1 MQKPGVLKIG
11 LLINPI
17 AGMGGKV
24 GLHGTDDSLA
34 TRAKELG
41 AKSISTERTQRA
53 VKALLP
59 QVEKLV
65 FCAPSK
71 AMGADLLQ
79 SLNINFESV
88 YETQNL
94 DTSSEDT
101 KAAAR
106 AFQAKCVDLIL
117 FAGGDGTARDIF
129 SVVGEAIPI
138 LGIPAGVKMRSGV
151 FANYPEEAAEI
162 VLDAIASI
170 ESGKELEFANT
181 EILDL
186 TDSELDYSQSHY
198 FGSARTFSAPS
209 KITSPKVNSNASSD
223 VALKEL
229 AKHLSSNLAKDRLYF
244 FGPGRSAKLILNELG
259 VTDSEH
265 SLAGVDALFGG
276 ELIGKDLDESQILEL
291 ISSHSKAAE
300 PFIFL
305 GVIGGQGF
313 LLGRGNQQLSHQV
326 MSRIG
331 AENAFVLASASK
343 MTATV
348 PTRLYVDFEDALSEK
363 LFPDF
368 IQVHVAK
375 NRTLVCK
382 VVSSGFVPNSVKAS

>member
-1 MQKPGVLKIG
+1 MQKQGKLKIG

-24 GLHGTDDSLA
+24 GLHGTDDSLLQ
-34 TRAKELG
+34 RAKDLG
-41 AKSISTERTQRA
+41 AKVVSTERTQRA
-53 VKALLP
+53 IKSLLP
-59 QVEKLV
+59 QASKIS
-65 FCAPSK
+65 FFAPAGK
-71 AMGADLLQ
+71 MGAEVLESFNLPFEIVGEGSGLETTSADTQ
-79 SLNINFESV
+79 SAALAFMAKSV
-88 YETQNL
+88 
-94 DTSSEDT
+94 D
-101 KAAAR
+101 
-106 AFQAKCVDLIL
+106 VIL

-129 SVVGEAIPI
+129 SVVGESIPI

-162 VLDAIASI
+162 LLDAIASI
-170 ESGKELEFANT
+170 ESGKELVFANT

-186 TDSELDYSQSHY
+186 TDSQLDYSQSHY
-198 FGSARTFSAPS
+198 FGSAKTFSAPS

-223 VALKEL
+223 VALAEL
-229 AKHLSSNLAKDRLYF
+229 AKHLAAEISNDRLYF

-259 VTDSEH
+259 VTDSGH
-265 SLAGVDALFGG
+265 SLAGVDALFNGK
-276 ELIGKDLDESQILEL
+276 LIGKDLDESQILGL
-291 ISSHSKAAE
+291 ISSHSKVMG

-313 LLGRGNQQLSHQV
+313 LLGRGNQQLSHEV

-331 AENAFVLASASK
+331 ADNSFVLASASK
-343 MTATV
+343 MTGTV
-348 PTRLYVDFEDALSEK
+348 PTRLYVDFEDAHLEK

-382 VVSSGFVPNSVKAS
+382 VVSSGFAPNSVKAS

>member
-11 LLINPI
+11 FLINPI

-34 TRAKELG
+34 ERAKELG
-41 AKSISTERTQRA
+41 AKSISTERAARA
-53 VKALLP
+53 IKALLP
-59 QVEKLV
+59 QVEKISFYV
-65 FCAPSK
+65 PAKS
-71 AMGADLLQ
+71 MGADLLQ
-79 SLNINFESV
+79 SFNIDCDSV
-88 YETQNL
+88 YKSEGLN
-94 DTSSEDT
+94 TSSEDT
-101 KAAAR
+101 QAAAL
-106 AFQAKCVDLIL
+106 AFQANGVDLIL

-129 SVVGEAIPI
+129 SVVGGTIPI

-162 VLDAIASI
+162 VLEAIASI
-170 ESGKELEFANT
+170 ESGKELVFANT

-198 FGSARTFSAPS
+198 FGSAKTFSAPS

-223 VALKEL
+223 VALAEL
-229 AKHLSSNLAKDRLYF
+229 AKHLAAEISRDRLYF
-244 FGPGRSAKLILNELG
+244 FGPGRSSKLILSELG
-259 VTDSEH
+259 VIDSDH
-265 SLAGVDALFGG
+265 SLAGVDALFNG
-276 ELIGKDLDESQILEL
+276 ELIGRDLDESQILGL
-291 ISSHSKAAE
+291 ISSHSKVKG

-313 LLGRGNQQLSHQV
+313 LLGRGNQQLSHEV

-331 AENAFVLASASK
+331 ADNAFVLASASK
-343 MTATV
+343 MTGTV
-348 PTRLYVDFEDALSEK
+348 PTRLYVDFEDAHLEK

-382 VVSSGFVPNSVKAS
+382 VVSSGFAPNSVKAS

>member
-34 TRAKELG
+34 ERAKELG
-41 AKSISTERTQRA
+41 AKSISTERAARA
-53 VKALLP
+53 IKALLP
-59 QVEKLV
+59 QGEKIS
-65 FCAPSK
+65 FYAPSK
-71 AMGADLLQ
+71 VMGADLLQ
-79 SLNINFESV
+79 SFNIECQKI
-88 YETQNL
+88 YETDSLN
-94 DTSSEDT
+94 TSSEDT
-101 KAAAR
+101 KAAAL
-106 AFQAKCVDLIL
+106 AFQAQGVDLIL

-129 SVVGEAIPI
+129 SVLGESIPI

-151 FANYPEEAAEI
+151 FANYPEEAAEL

-170 ESGKELEFANT
+170 ESGKELKFANT

-186 TDSELDYSQSHY
+186 TDSQLDYSQSHY
-198 FGSARTFSAPS
+198 FGSAKTFSAPS

-223 VALKEL
+223 VALAEL
-229 AKHLSSNLAKDRLYF
+229 AKHLAAEISKDRLYF

-259 VTDSEH
+259 VTDSDH
-265 SLAGVDALFGG
+265 SLAGVDALFNG
-276 ELIGKDLDESQILEL
+276 ELIGKDLDESQILGL
-291 ISSHSKAAE
+291 ISSHSKAVA

-313 LLGRGNQQLSHQV
+313 LLGRGNQQLSHEV

-331 AENAFVLASASK
+331 ADNAFVLASASK

-382 VVSSGFVPNSVKAS
+382 VVSSGFAPNSVKAS

>member
-34 TRAKELG
+34 ERAKERG
-41 AKSISTERTQRA
+41 AKSISTERTVRA
-53 VKALLP
+53 IKALLP
-59 QVEKLV
+59 QAEKIS
-65 FCAPSK
+65 FYAPSK
-71 AMGADLLQ
+71 SMGADLLQ
-79 SLNINFESV
+79 SFKIDCQTI
-88 YETQNL
+88 YETGSLN
-94 DTSSEDT
+94 TSSEDT

-106 AFQAKCVDLIL
+106 AFQTNEVDVVL

-129 SVVGEAIPI
+129 SVVGGSIPI

-170 ESGKELEFANT
+170 ESGKKLAFVNT
-181 EILDL
+181 EVLDL

-198 FGSARTFSAPS
+198 FGSAKTFSAPS

-229 AKHLSSNLAKDRLYF
+229 ARHLAAEISKDRLYF

-259 VTDSEH
+259 VTDSDH
-265 SLAGVDALFGG
+265 SLAGVDALFNG
-276 ELIGKDLDESQILEL
+276 ELIGKDLDENQILEL
-291 ISSHSKAAE
+291 ISSHSKVAS

-313 LLGRGNQQLSHQV
+313 LLGRGNQQLSHEV

-343 MTATV
+343 MTGTV
-348 PTRLYVDFEDALSEK
+348 PTRLYVDFDNPLCEK
-363 LFPDF
+363 VFPDF

-382 VVSSGFVPNSVKAS
+382 VVSSGFAPNSVKAS

>member
-1 MQKPGVLKIG
+1 MRKQGKLRIG
-11 LLINPI
+11 LLVNPI

-24 GLHGTDDSLA
+24 GLHGTDDLLLQ
-34 TRAKELG
+34 RAKDLG
-41 AKSISTERTQRA
+41 AKVVSTERTHRA
-53 VKALLP
+53 IKSLLP
-59 QVEKLV
+59 QASKIE
-65 FCAPSK
+65 FFAPAGK
-71 AMGADLLQ
+71 MGAEVLE
-79 SLNINFESV
+79 SLNLT
-88 YETQNL
+88 YELVSEGNGIETTSADTQ
-94 DTSSEDT
+94 S
-101 KAAAR
+101 AAR
-106 AFQAKCVDLIL
+106 AFMAKGVDVIL
-117 FAGGDGTARDIF
+117 FAGGDGTARDVF
-129 SVVGEAIPI
+129 SVVGGSTPI

-170 ESGKELEFANT
+170 ESGKELVFANT

-186 TDSELDYSQSHY
+186 TDSQLDYSQSHY
-198 FGSARTFSAPS
+198 FGSAKTFSAPS

-223 VALKEL
+223 VALAEL
-229 AKHLSSNLAKDRLYF
+229 AKHLAAEISKDRLYF

-259 VTDSEH
+259 VTDPDH
-265 SLAGVDALFGG
+265 SLAGVDALFNG
-276 ELIGKDLDESQILEL
+276 ELIGKDLDESQILGL
-291 ISSHSKAAE
+291 IGSHSKVNA

-313 LLGRGNQQLSHQV
+313 LLGRGNQQLSHEV

-331 AENAFVLASASK
+331 SDNAFVLASASK
-343 MTATV
+343 MTGTV
-348 PTRLYVDFEDALSEK
+348 PTRLYVDFEDAHLEK

-382 VVSSGFVPNSVKAS
+382 VVSSGFAPNSVKAS

>member
-1 MQKPGVLKIG
+1 MHKQGKLKIG
-11 LLINPI
+11 LLVNPI

-24 GLHGTDDSLA
+24 GLHGTDDLLLQ
-34 TRAKELG
+34 RAKDLG
-41 AKSISTERTQRA
+41 AKVVSTERTHRA
-53 VKALLP
+53 IKSLLP
-59 QVEKLV
+59 QASKIS
-65 FCAPSK
+65 FFAPAGK
-71 AMGADLLQ
+71 MGAEVLEAFNLSFELVGEGSGLETTSADTQ
-79 SLNINFESV
+79 S
-88 YETQNL
+88 
-94 DTSSEDT
+94 
-101 KAAAR
+101 AAL
-106 AFQAKCVDLIL
+106 AFMAEGVDVIL

-129 SVVGEAIPI
+129 SVVGGSIPI

-170 ESGKELEFANT
+170 ESGKELVFANT

-186 TDSELDYSQSHY
+186 TDSQLDYSQSHF
-198 FGSARTFSAPS
+198 FGSAKTFSAPS

-223 VALKEL
+223 VALAEL
-229 AKHLSSNLAKDRLYF
+229 AKHLAAEISNDRLYF

-259 VTDSEH
+259 VTDSNH
-265 SLAGVDALFGG
+265 SLAGVDALFNG
-276 ELIGKDLDESQILEL
+276 ELIGKDLDESQLLEL
-291 ISSHSKAAE
+291 INSHSKVKA

-313 LLGRGNQQLSHQV
+313 LLGRGNQQLSHEV

-331 AENAFVLASASK
+331 ADNSFVLASASK
-343 MTATV
+343 MTGTV

-382 VVSSGFVPNSVKAS
+382 VVSSGFAPNSVKAS

>member
-1 MQKPGVLKIG
+1 MQKPGGLKIG

-34 TRAKELG
+34 VRAKELG
-41 AKSISTERTQRA
+41 AKSISTERAARA
-53 VKALLP
+53 IKALLP
-59 QVEKLV
+59 QVEKIS
-65 FCAPSK
+65 FYAPSK

-79 SLNINFESV
+79 SFNIDCQTI
-88 YETQNL
+88 YETGSLN
-94 DTSSEDT
+94 TSSEDT
-101 KAAAR
+101 KAAAL
-106 AFQAKCVDLIL
+106 AFQTHGVDVIL

-129 SVVGEAIPI
+129 SVVGESIPI

-170 ESGKELEFANT
+170 ESGKDLKFANT

-186 TDSELDYSQSHY
+186 TDSQLDYSQSHY
-198 FGSARTFSAPS
+198 FGSAKTFSAPS

-223 VALKEL
+223 VALAEL
-229 AKHLSSNLAKDRLYF
+229 AKHLAAEISKDRLYF

-259 VTDSEH
+259 VTDSDH
-265 SLAGVDALFGG
+265 SLAGVDALFNG
-276 ELIGKDLDESQILEL
+276 ELIGEDLDESQILGL
-291 ISSHSKAAE
+291 ISSHSKVAE

-313 LLGRGNQQLSHQV
+313 LLGRGNQQLSHEV

-331 AENAFVLASASK
+331 AANTFVLASASK
-343 MTATV
+343 MTGTV

-382 VVSSGFVPNSVKAS
+382 VVSSGFAPNSVKAS

>member
-34 TRAKELG
+34 ERAKERG
-41 AKSISTERTQRA
+41 AKSNSTERTARA
-53 VKALLP
+53 IKILLP
-59 QVEKLV
+59 HAEKIS
-65 FCAPSK
+65 FYAPSK
-71 AMGADLLQ
+71 SMGADLLQ
-79 SLNINFESV
+79 SFKINCQTI
-88 YETQNL
+88 YETGSLN
-94 DTSSEDT
+94 TSSEDT

-106 AFQAKCVDLIL
+106 AFQTNEVDLIL

-129 SVVGEAIPI
+129 SVVGESIAI
-138 LGIPAGVKMRSGV
+138 LGIPAGVKMRSGL

-162 VLDAIASI
+162 VLDAITSI
-170 ESGKELEFANT
+170 ESGKKLAFVNT
-181 EILDL
+181 EVLDL

-198 FGSARTFSAPS
+198 FGSAKTFSAPS

-229 AKHLSSNLAKDRLYF
+229 ARHLAAEISNERLYF

-259 VTDSEH
+259 VTDSDH
-265 SLAGVDALFGG
+265 SLAGVDALFNG
-276 ELIGKDLDESQILEL
+276 ELIGKDLDENQILEL
-291 ISSHSKAAE
+291 ISSHSKVAS

-313 LLGRGNQQLSHQV
+313 LLGRGNQQLSHEV

-331 AENAFVLASASK
+331 ADNSFVLASASK
-343 MTATV
+343 MTGTV

-382 VVSSGFVPNSVKAS
+382 VVSSGFAPNSVKAS

>member
-34 TRAKELG
+34 ERAKELG
-41 AKSISTERTQRA
+41 AKSISTERASRA
-53 VKALLP
+53 ISALLP
-59 QVEKLV
+59 QLEK
-65 FCAPSK
+65 FSFYAPSK
-71 AMGADLLQ
+71 SMGADLLQ
-79 SLNINFESV
+79 SLDVSHQII
-88 YETQNL
+88 YETSSLN
-94 DTSSEDT
+94 TSSEDT
-101 KAAAR
+101 KAAAL
-106 AFQAKCVDLIL
+106 AFQASEVDLIL

-129 SVVGEAIPI
+129 SVVGESIPI

-162 VLDAIASI
+162 ILDAIASI
-170 ESGKELEFANT
+170 ESGKEIAFVNT
-181 EILDL
+181 EVLDL

-198 FGSARTFSAPS
+198 FGSAKTFLAPS
-209 KITSPKVNSNASSD
+209 KITSPKINSNASSD
-223 VALKEL
+223 VALMEL
-229 AKHLSSNLAKDRLYF
+229 ARHLAAEISKDRLYF

-259 VTDSEH
+259 VTDLDH
-265 SLAGVDALFGG
+265 SLAGVDALFNGK
-276 ELIGKDLDESQILEL
+276 LIGKDLDESEILEL
-291 ISSHSKAAE
+291 ISSHSKVAG

-313 LLGRGNQQLSHQV
+313 LLGRGNQQLSHEV
-326 MSRIG
+326 ISRIG

-343 MTATV
+343 MTGTV

-382 VVSSGFVPNSVKAS
+382 VVSSGLATTNVRAS

>member
-34 TRAKELG
+34 ERAKELG
-41 AKSISTERTQRA
+41 AKSISTERASRA
-53 VKALLP
+53 ISALLP
-59 QVEKLV
+59 QLEK
-65 FCAPSK
+65 FSFYAPSK
-71 AMGADLLQ
+71 SMGADLLQ
-79 SLNINFESV
+79 SLDVSHQII
-88 YETQNL
+88 YEASSLN
-94 DTSSEDT
+94 TSSEDT
-101 KAAAR
+101 KAAAL
-106 AFQAKCVDLIL
+106 AFQASEVDLIL
-117 FAGGDGTARDIF
+117 FAGGDG
-129 SVVGEAIPI
+129 
-138 LGIPAGVKMRSGV
+138 
-151 FANYPEEAAEI
+151 
-162 VLDAIASI
+162 IAFIS
-170 ESGKELEFANT
+170 T
-181 EILDL
+181 EDLDL

-198 FGSARTFSAPS
+198 FGSAKTFLAPS

-229 AKHLSSNLAKDRLYF
+229 TRHLATEISKDRLYF

-259 VTDSEH
+259 VTDLDH
-265 SLAGVDALFGG
+265 SLAGVDALFNGK
-276 ELIGKDLDESQILEL
+276 LIGKDLDESEILEL
-291 ISSHSKAAE
+291 ISSHSKVAG
-300 PFIFL
+300 PLIFL

-313 LLGRGNQQLSHQV
+313 LLGRGNQQLSHEV

-343 MTATV
+343 MTGTV

-382 VVSSGFVPNSVKAS
+382 VVSSGLATTNVRAS